1 MKAAPSCRDLLAVPP
16 RHRSMGPLSVV
27 LGGARPWWP
36 YRLLDLL
43 LVIITALMTGHT
55 GGNIKYDII
64 ISIILSA
71 GPVMGQGPGLY
82 TLDINSK
89 AGEGI
94 FVTYFQVRYTVYCH

>member
-1 MKAAPSCRDLLAVPP
+1 
-16 RHRSMGPLSVV
+16 MGPLSVV
-27 LGGARPWWP
+27 LGGARPWAT

-55 GGNIKYDII
+55 WGNI
-64 ISIILSA
+64 IILVLMYSSA

-94 FVTYFQVRYTVYCH
+94 FVTYFQV

>member
-1 MKAAPSCRDLLAVPP
+1 
-16 RHRSMGPLSVV
+16 MGPLSVV

-43 LVIITALMTGHT
+43 LVVITALMTGHT
-55 GGNIKYDII
+55 WGNIKYDII

-94 FVTYFQVRYTVYCH
+94 FVTYFQVRYTAYCH